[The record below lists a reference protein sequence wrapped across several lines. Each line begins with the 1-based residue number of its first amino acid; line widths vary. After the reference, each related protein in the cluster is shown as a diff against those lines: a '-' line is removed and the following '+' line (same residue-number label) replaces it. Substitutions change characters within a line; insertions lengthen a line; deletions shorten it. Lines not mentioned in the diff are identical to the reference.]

1 MSIFPLCFLSCMDW
15 WLAYGFLFLDYFF
28 ILVRCIQYLDFI
40 FQLDFYVYRFIY
52 WYGDHSDRVTSDL
65 VSISVIKS
73 IYVLFC
79 TIGGKLMG
87 ISESCRP
94 FIIHLPCVLFVLFL
108 IWFVLNLLCIVV
120 CSVFCN
126 EFLILLFYFD

>member
-1 MSIFPLCFLSCMDW
+1 MYSVFGYYNF
-15 WLAYGFLFLDYFF
+15 Y
-28 ILVRCIQYLDFI
+28 
-40 FQLDFYVYRFIY
+40 LDFYVYRFIY

-94 FIIHLPCVLFVLFL
+94 FNNFNYFCIILFG
-108 IWFVLNLLCIVV
+108 IYYVV
-120 CSVFCN
+120 FSDFCSK
-126 EFLILLFYFD
+126 FLILFLLYLIFVISKY

>member
-1 MSIFPLCFLSCMDW
+1 MYSVFG
-15 WLAYGFLFLDYFF
+15 YYYF
-28 ILVRCIQYLDFI
+28 Y
-40 FQLDFYVYRFIY
+40 LDFYVYRFIY

-94 FIIHLPCVLFVLFL
+94 LINFTIFDLFI
-108 IWFVLNLLCIVV
+108 WNLLCSFSDF
-120 CSVFCN
+120 CSKFM
-126 EFLILLFYFD
+126 ILFFQIIF

>member
-1 MSIFPLCFLSCMDW
+1 MLWNIMELLYVLS
-15 WLAYGFLFLDYFF
+15 F

-40 FQLDFYVYRFIY
+40 FLLDFYVNRFI

-94 FIIHLPCVLFVLFL
+94 FIIHLPSVFL
-108 IWFVLNLLCIVV
+108 AFFCIVCV
-120 CSVFCN
+120 EFVMLFYDSVFCN
-126 EFLILLFYFD
+126 EFLILFFSLILT